1 MIQIVGKTRVV
12 VGFFVGVGALSLPVF
27 FLNAR
32 ASTWEIG
39 ASPST
44 TVTQNSPVKNDS
56 GQYEYPYTQDS
67 RELRPGTSS
76 SASGQY
82 TGNTDGSRGVVKAG
96 TSPTTTSA
104 SGTGGAV
111 PNTRYERTR
120 DSVAP
125 TAPTNLLAGQADG
138 QNAVLLWWSASR
150 DVYGVNKY
158 LVYRNG
164 EKIGDSI
171 TTKYLDTSVSIGGQY
186 IYFIYAQDAAGNIS
200 ERSKASAL
208 SFPVIKKPSTG
219 TPVGMN
225 GKEMTD
231 TQSGVSV
238 NAGGASVSVVP
249 GSRGTVDQSNGQ
261 SRETGT
267 WIGGGESR
275 EPVASTT
282 VNTGGASMHTDRE
295 RTSTVV
301 SVGSSKIPATLLG
314 SVVTK
319 KGTPGSWVES
329 KGQTKENVSQKSD
342 PVASQSAERIESTS
356 DQDSDGLLD
365 MEEMRRGTDP
375 QKGDTDG
382 DGFSD
387 GDEVRS
393 GFNPLKYSVDETGDR
408 VIFQSP
414 RETVSGEAQQSAPSA
429 TSSVDQARKNTAYAV
444 EKIERVSFEDGK
456 QMVQLSG
463 KATPNSFV
471 TVYLYSDPVIAI
483 VETDASGNWTYGF
496 DSKLE
501 DGKHEAYVTTTD
513 NEGRIVVQSDPL
525 PFVKTAEAITV
536 ASNSIPVSPQVQ
548 PIEEGL
554 PQDNTFIISLITLIT
569 ALSIG
574 GITIWYFVKKRSR
587 V

>member
-12 VGFFVGVGALSLPVF
+12 AGFIVGVSVLSLPVF

-32 ASTWEIG
+32 AATWETG
-39 ASPST
+39 TSPST
-44 TVTQNSPVKNDS
+44 ATTQNSPVKNDS
-56 GQYEYPYTQDS
+56 GQY
-67 RELRPGTSS
+67 
-76 SASGQY
+76 
-82 TGNTDGSRGVVKAG
+82 TGNTDGSGGAVKAG
-96 TSPTTTSA
+96 ASPTTTSP
-104 SGTGGAV
+104 SGTGGAGVV
-111 PNTRYERTR
+111 PNTRYEDTR

-125 TAPTNLLAGQADG
+125 TAPSNLLAGQADG

-150 DVYGVNKY
+150 DAYGVSKY

-164 EKIGDSI
+164 EKIADSI

-208 SFPVIKKPSTG
+208 SFPVVKKPSTG

-225 GKEMTD
+225 EKEVVN

-249 GSRGTVDQSNGQ
+249 GSSGTTDQSNGQ
-261 SRETGT
+261 SRETGA
-267 WIGGGESR
+267 WIGGGESHK
-275 EPVASTT
+275 PVASTI
-282 VNTGGASMHTDRE
+282 VNTGAASIHTDQE
-295 RTSTVV
+295 RTSMVV

-314 SVVTK
+314 SVVMK

-329 KGQTKENVSQKSD
+329 KEQTRENVSQKSE
-342 PVASQSAERIESTS
+342 PVAPQPAERIENTS

-365 MEEMRRGTDP
+365 IEETRRGTDP
-375 QKGDTDG
+375 KKGDTDG

-408 VIFQSP
+408 IIFQSP
-414 RETVSGEAQQSAPSA
+414 RETVSGEAQQSASSA
-429 TSSVDQARKNTAYAV
+429 TSSVDQARKNTAYVV

-513 NEGRIVVQSDPL
+513 NEGRILAQSDPL

-536 ASNSIPVSPQVQ
+536 ASKSIPVDPQVQ
-548 PIEEGL
+548 PTEEGL
-554 PQDNTFIISLITLIT
+554 LQDNTFIISLITLIT

-574 GITIWYFVKKRSR
+574 GITIWHFVKKRSR